1 MDVMEG
7 AQKAIARFRPGGVCA
22 SAFAYA
28 ALASVAPLL
37 ALFYVS
43 ASAEAPAV
51 LTAVAL
57 AITLLG
63 LAGLARALKPV
74 TVLAA
79 MLDRQASD
87 MAGSPAGRGG
97 DHRQMVANFQLITAR
112 LEALNRQPL
121 PHPVTGLPAR
131 DAFMAMV
138 SNDLAFNAAPSL
150 MGLIRFANYDQLAGF
165 NPEGA
170 DRVLNA
176 LARRLTASVGG
187 RPIAQVDRDCF
198 AIWFGA
204 SADAKAAHAELEAL
218 GYVLIRDVE
227 EENAVVTPD
236 IQLGAAL
243 YPLDAEEP
251 SALLNRAFV
260 SLARPQRT
268 ADGGISFFARPSP
281 EASKRR
287 FSLEQRLRG
296 AVRRGELHLQYQ
308 PIVDLAMGRVLG
320 AEALMRWT
328 NGSHGAVSP
337 AQIVPVLEET
347 GLVHEVGLWTIN
359 AACRQL
365 RDWAAQGHG
374 DLKVAV
380 NLSACQL
387 RDSALVSVLK
397 RTIAA
402 HGLKACQLEL
412 ELTETAAMEDA
423 ARTQVMFEQLREAGF
438 GLAIDDFGSG
448 YSSLTY
454 LRRLPFQKLK
464 IDREFVSYIDQRA
477 DSRTICKALI
487 ELTAG
492 LELGVLAEGV
502 ERYEEVEI
510 LHALG
515 CSTFQGY
522 YFAKPLSGDEF
533 IETTTNREWLAR
545 LNSRVHRQQ
554 DEVRRRLS

>member
-7 AQKAIARFRPGGVCA
+7 AQKAIARLRPGGVCA
-22 SAFAYA
+22 SAFTYA
-28 ALASVAPLL
+28 ALASAAPLL
-37 ALFYVS
+37 ALLYVS
-43 ASAEAPAV
+43 ATTERPAA
-51 LTAVAL
+51 LAIVAL
-57 AITLLG
+57 AITLLA

-79 MLDRQASD
+79 MLDRQATD
-87 MAGSPAGRGG
+87 MAGSPPGREG
-97 DHRQMVANFQLITAR
+97 DQRQMVANFQLITAR

-281 EASKRR
+281 EVSKRR

-522 YFAKPLSGDEF
+522 YFAKPLSGGEF